1 MPIISEN
8 ITVNPK
14 LLRKMEC
21 GKVRD
26 FIRVRPV
33 MTPSA
38 PFDSEWKM
46 KKFVMPSHYRNYAM
60 EIEKL
65 DVRPDDIWV
74 SSFPK
79 SGRY

>member
-1 MPIISEN
+1 
-8 ITVNPK
+8 
-14 LLRKMEC
+14 MEC

-33 MTPSA
+33 MTPYA
-38 PFDSEWKM
+38 LLDLSEWKM

-74 SSFPK
+74 LSFPK
-79 SGRY
+79 SGRHNCFDILTFFFLFF